1 MAPVIF
7 MVSIPLI
14 FIDGGIFTDFPFR
27 VLSQDWVDGL

>member
-1 MAPVIF
+1 MVQVIF

-27 VLSQDWVDGL
+27 VLLQDRVGGF